1 MKQKFYKKGL
11 TNNNKGAIINI
22 SKQIKKEKVGNKN
35 MKVNYNADTRK
46 IKIVELT
53 VGETFLARRKG
64 IDEQALYIKIDGNS
78 GLIKAKCNSRYAV
91 NLSTGQLRE
100 FASTDLV
107 ERRVAEVN
115 LIKY

>member
-1 MKQKFYKKGL
+1 
-11 TNNNKGAIINI
+11 
-22 SKQIKKEKVGNKN
+22 
-35 MKVNYNADTRK
+35 MKVNYNDNTRK

-53 VGETFLARRKG
+53 VGETFLAKRKG

-78 GLIKAKCNSRYAV
+78 GLIKAKYNSCYAL

-100 FASTDLV
+100 FAFTDLV
-107 ERRVAEVN
+107 EKRIAEVN